1 MKNGFLIFMMCFSMI
16 ACSEKNRDQRR
27 LGRAP
32 ASIEEPMQANDSRE
46 AEIIKDYAQKLIQLD
61 SPDTRSR
68 LQSEKERTDFQV
80 QVDNLRASYDQAV
93 GLLEQYEQIGD
104 LEKPAIKRELDTM
117 LNQMKMNWEYILIN
131 FNI

>member
-1 MKNGFLIFMMCFSMI
+1 MRIKITLIILCLSNI

-32 ASIEEPMQANDSRE
+32 ASLESTTEVNETRE

-61 SPDTRSR
+61 SAETRSR
-68 LQSEKERTDFQV
+68 LQSEKEKVEFQV
-80 QVDNLRASYDQAV
+80 QVDNLRASYNQAV
-93 GLLEQYEQIGD
+93 GLLEQYEQIGE
-104 LEKPAIKRELDTM
+104 LEKPSIKRELDTM
-117 LNQMKMNWEYILIN
+117 LNQMKINWEYILIN